1 MSMTVQDVLN
11 LALLY
16 EMKLRAGEAY
26 LHRLVRWFYVA
37 ENEGISEWVEGGEL
51 VFITGINHVRDE
63 ENLLNLLE
71 QSHVKK
77 VAGVV
82 ILTGPDFIQQIPQS
96 VIEKANELELPL
108 IEQPYNLKMVEVTH
122 AIGTKLVQL
131 SQIKKSAE
139 DVLSQLLLGHYPS
152 LETIQLRAQH
162 LDMTLLGQFVV
173 AVLRFSNVQAF
184 FQDGSAEFNEHYL
197 YQKKQ
202 VCYEKLEYWRKLHGQ
217 NFPVIPQGEQFSLV
231 LSLQDQDTYFWVSS
245 LTELVKK
252 LNDGQANLGM
262 FAGVSTEVKSAVA
275 FQRGYWEACQA
286 QEIAADLKTGLGVC
300 LYSEL
305 GVLRLIKAIPNK
317 AITQQLMNET
327 LSSLIEPEKKH
338 PYVLIETL
346 DAWLK
351 ENGNLIQ
358 AVARLEIHRN
368 TLNQRIQKIEAL
380 TGQSLN
386 NANFR
391 LTASVAL
398 QIWHISH
405 G

>member
-11 LALLY
+11 LAPLY
-16 EMKLRAGEAY
+16 EMKLRAGQASV
-26 LHRLVRWFYVA
+26 HRLVRWFYVA
-37 ENEGISEWVEGGEL
+37 ENQGISEWIEGGEL

-63 ENLLNLLE
+63 ENLLFLLE
-71 QSHVKK
+71 QSHAKK

-82 ILTGPDFIQQIPQS
+82 ILTGSDFIQQIPQS
-96 VIEKANELELPL
+96 VIDSANALELPL

-122 AIGTKLVQL
+122 VIGTKLVQL

-173 AVLRFSNVQAF
+173 VVLRLSNIDAF
-184 FQDGSAEFNEHYL
+184 FQDGSAEVNEHDL

-202 VCYEKLEYWRKLHGQ
+202 ACYEQLECWRKLHSQ
-217 NFPVIPQGEQFSLV
+217 KFPVIPQGEQFSLV
-231 LSLQDQDTYFWVSS
+231 VSLDDQDIHFWVNS
-245 LTELVKK
+245 LTVLVKK
-252 LNDGQANLGM
+252 LNHQHSNLGM
-262 FAGVSTEVKSAVA
+262 FAGVSTEVRSAVA

-286 QEIAADLKTGLGVC
+286 QEIATDLKTGLGLC

-305 GVLRLIKAIPNK
+305 GVLRLIKSIPNK
-317 AITQQLMNET
+317 AIPQQLMNET
-327 LSSLIEPEKKH
+327 LSPLIELEKKH
-338 PYVLIETL
+338 PYQLIETL

-358 AVARLEIHRN
+358 AAIRLDIHRN
-368 TLNQRIQKIEAL
+368 TLKQRIQKIEAL

-391 LTASVAL
+391 LNAAVAL

-405 G
+405 H